1 MPNADHLAGP
11 PALAHHFDNLD
22 QQREATTL
30 GMWVFLVTEVLFFGG
45 LFMVYTVYR
54 AWYPDAFAA
63 ASHELDVVLGT
74 VNTAVLITSSLTMAL
89 AVHAAQL
96 NQRKLLMT
104 FLILTILLGATF
116 LGIKS
121 VEYYHKFVEHH
132 VPGPGFQFEKEYAR
146 HAQLFFSLYFLMTG
160 LHALH
165 MIIGIGIMLWMLGWA
180 QARHHYRGVLQPDRN
195 QRPLLAL
202 RRHRLDFPVPLA
214 LPAGAPWALTPLGP
228 STSWNITSCPSGST
242 T

>member
-1 MPNADHLAGP
+1 LPDAIHHAAP

-45 LFMVYTVYR
+45 LFTVYTVYR

-96 NQRKLLMT
+96 NQRKLLT
-104 FLILTILLGATF
+104 VFLVLTIALGAAF

-165 MIIGIGIMLWMLGWA
+165 MIIGIGIMLWMLWWA
-180 QARHHYRGVLQPDRN
+180 RRGIITAEYYSPIEISGLYWHFVDIVWIFLF
-195 QRPLLAL
+195 PLLYL
-202 RRHRLDFPVPLA
+202 LGRHA
-214 LPAGAPWALTPLGP
+214 H
-228 STSWNITSCPSGST
+228 
-242 T
+242 

>member
-1 MPNADHLAGP
+1 MPHAHAAHH
-11 PALAHHFDNLD
+11 PALAHHFDDLA
-22 QQREATTL
+22 QQKAAATL

-54 AWYPDAFAA
+54 SWYPAAFAA

-96 NQRKLLMT
+96 GKRRVLMT
-104 FLILTILLGATF
+104 FLVVTMILGAAF

-121 VEYYHKFVEHH
+121 VEYYHKFAEHH
-132 VPGPGFQFEKEYAR
+132 VPGPGFQFEKEYVR

-165 MIIGIGIMLWMLGWA
+165 MIIGLGIMTWMLWWA
-180 QARHHYRGVLQPDRN
+180 WRGTITAEYYSPIEISGLYWHFVDIVWIFLF
-195 QRPLLAL
+195 PLLYL
-202 RRHRLDFPVPLA
+202 LGRHA
-214 LPAGAPWALTPLGP
+214 AH
-228 STSWNITSCPSGST
+228 
-242 T
+242 